1 VLCDASRVYTWIST
15 AVKHNVQ
22 ELNIELDN
30 FEGEFSLPYCLF
42 TCKTLTSL
50 SLNMWYI
57 LKLPTTICFSNL
69 KILTME
75 YVTFPNEYLTQQL
88 FSGLPVLEELE
99 LKNCSWGGLKFVSI
113 SAPKLHSLS
122 IFETKMPDANF
133 WNYSDV
139 CQVMIVGDSLKEFYY
154 KGILFSD
161 YCLCKSFLL
170 EKAEIDTHSE
180 FLAEQFGRRSY
191 KLLIGLSNVKLLR
204 LSSDV
209 VEVFLLCSL

>member
-1 VLCDASRVYTWIST
+1 
-15 AVKHNVQ
+15 
-22 ELNIELDN
+22 
-30 FEGEFSLPYCLF
+30 
-42 TCKTLTSL
+42 
-50 SLNMWYI
+50 MWYI

-69 KILTME
+69 KILTVE